1 MERETRLVV
10 NIPLYYKKRTGFAR
24 RLIIIRF
31 LSAKRRFWNGISY
44 YEVTVE
50 VNVPG
55 ATEILKPE
63 ELEPVNY
70 TVQAWDETIINV
82 GGETD
87 RPKIFN
93 GK

>member
-1 MERETRLVV
+1 M
-10 NIPLYYKKRTGFAR
+10 R
-24 RLIIIRF
+24 R
-31 LSAKRRFWNGISY
+31 
-44 YEVTVE
+44 
-50 VNVPG
+50 G

-70 TVQAWDETIINV
+70 IVQAWDETIINV

-87 RPKIFN
+87 PAEIFN